1 MSLPRA
7 VLEAEK
13 RADEILKQLNQA
25 ASPQPQEGE
34 VAANEPAPNQ
44 EQAQSVAA
52 PSEPSTTPQ
61 PSEAPAAQEDQ
72 TWEARYKSLVGKY
85 NAEVPRLAASNKEL
99 TAKLQSIEKEIEDLR
114 KAKAEP
120 KQSLVKPEEVQEFGE
135 PLVDLIRRAARDE
148 LSEKDQEIASLKARL
163 ERFEASTSK
172 NAEIDFFSRL
182 ATAVP
187 DWEELNKD
195 DGFLKWLA
203 EYDELTGLQRQ
214 DSLDD
219 AVRNGDAIRAARFF
233 NKWKE
238 MSKEQAATA
247 SRSLEEQVVPAPVA
261 NSAPP
266 AGKKIWTR
274 AEIQGF
280 YEKARR
286 GEISDTDMVAIE
298 ADIHAAQIEKRI
310 R

>member
-7 VLEAEK
+7 VLEAEQ

-25 ASPQPQEGE
+25 KSPQPPEGE
-34 VAANEPAPNQ
+34 VVANDQQPKE

-52 PSEPSTTPQ
+52 PAELSNTETPV
-61 PSEAPAAQEDQ
+61 EAPAAQEDP
-72 TWEARYKSLVGKY
+72 TWESRYKSLIGKY

-99 TAKLQSIEKEIEDLR
+99 TAKLQSIEKELEDLR
-114 KAKAEP
+114 TAKAEP
-120 KQSLVKPEEVQEFGE
+120 KQSLVKPEEIQEFGE

-148 LSEKDQEIASLKARL
+148 ISDKDQEIASLRSRL
-163 ERFEASTSK
+163 ERFEVSNTK
-172 NAEIDFFSRL
+172 TAEIDFFTRL
-182 ATAVP
+182 STSVP
-187 DWEELNKD
+187 DWEEMNKD

-214 DSLDD
+214 DALDD
-219 AVRNGDAIRAARFF
+219 AVRNNDAIRAARFF
-233 NKWKE
+233 NKWTEINK
-238 MSKEQAATA
+238 SKAETA
-247 SRSLEEQVVPAPVA
+247 SRSLEEQVVPTPVA

-274 AEIQGF
+274 SEIQDF
-280 YEKARR
+280 YAKARR
-286 GEISDTDMVAIE
+286 GEISDKDMVSIE
-298 ADIHAAQIEKRI
+298 ADIHAAHIEKRI